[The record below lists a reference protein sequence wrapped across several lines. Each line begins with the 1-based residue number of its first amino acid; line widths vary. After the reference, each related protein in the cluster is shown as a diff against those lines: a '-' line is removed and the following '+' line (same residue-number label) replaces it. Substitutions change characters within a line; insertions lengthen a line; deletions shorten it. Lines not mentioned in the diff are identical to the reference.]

1 MKLTIYETVTN
12 TIIEALRRGVVP
24 WKKPW
29 AEAAAPVNAMT
40 QRAYRGVNVLLLS
53 LSRYTDHRWLTLKQ
67 VNEKGGRVKTGER
80 ARMVVFWKQWQPSAE
95 DDEQPKPR
103 PKPVLRY
110 FHVFNAEQ
118 CEELRLS
125 ELYRPPETTHQR
137 IERAEVIV
145 KSMPDP
151 PRIREGTAAWYS
163 PADDLVQVP
172 PLRSFETADSYYSTL
187 FHELGHAT
195 GHERRLNR
203 PAVMGE
209 VQFGSGVYSHEELVA
224 ELTSTFCCATASLDN
239 SLLENSASYI
249 DSWLKVLRGDPKMV
263 VIAATQAQKACDYI
277 KGITY
282 NS

>member
-12 TIIEALRRGVVP
+12 TIIEALKRGVVP

-29 AEAAAPVNAMT
+29 TTAAAPVNGLT
-40 QRAYRGVNVLLLS
+40 HRAYRGVNVLLLS
-53 LSRYTDHRWLTLKQ
+53 LSPYTDHRWFTLKQ

-80 ARMVVFWKQWQPSAE
+80 ATMVVFWKQWQPPA
-95 DDEQPKPR
+95 DDEEQPKPR

-118 CEELRLS
+118 CEELGLPELHHPS
-125 ELYRPPETTHQR
+125 ETAHQR
-137 IERAEVIV
+137 IERAELMVE
-145 KSMPDP
+145 SMSNP
-151 PRIREGTAAWYS
+151 PRIREGKAAWYS
-163 PADDLVQVP
+163 PSDDLVQVP
-172 PLRSFETADSYYSTL
+172 PLKAFETADLYYSTL

-195 GHERRLNR
+195 GHEQRLNR

-224 ELTSTFCCATASLDN
+224 ELTSAFCCATASLDN

-263 VIAATQAQKACDYI
+263 VIAATQAQRACDYI